1 MKALAFSRY
10 GRPEV
15 LEIIDVPEPAV
26 GPGQVRV
33 RVKAAGVQSFEA
45 KLRRGELHGY
55 VPVTFPQRLGNE
67 LAGVI
72 EAVGDGVTAVSVDD
86 EVLGF
91 TTLQAAAELV
101 TIDATQVTHKP
112 TEMGWEVAGAL
123 SAAGQTAYL
132 ALRSLEVGKDD
143 VLLIHAAAGGVGTA
157 ATQLALAWGARVIG
171 TASEANHEY
180 LRSLGAIP
188 VTYGQGLAERVRSIA
203 PDGVDAALDAVGGE
217 ANDVSV
223 AVVKNKARAG
233 TIIDYEAGHRLG
245 VRMLGGERSVK
256 ILAQLAEMHVRGQLE
271 VPISLSVPM
280 ERAAEA
286 HRQIGTGHTRGRV
299 VLTVGWSK

>member
-1 MKALAFSRY
+1 MSLA
-10 GRPEV
+10 
-15 LEIIDVPEPAV
+15 EILKD
-26 GPGQVRV
+26 
-33 RVKAAGVQSFEA
+33 
-45 KLRRGELHGY
+45 L
-55 VPVTFPQRLGNE
+55 
-67 LAGVI
+67 
-72 EAVGDGVTAVSVDD
+72 VTANHILAHEEVCDAYGHISVRHPDRPD
-86 EVLGF
+86 RFFLSGSRSP
-91 TTLQAAAELV
+91 ELV

-286 HRQIGTGHTRGRV
+286 HRQIDTGHTRGRV

>member
-10 GRPEV
+10 GGPDV

-26 GPGQVRV
+26 GAGQVRV

-45 KLRRGELHGY
+45 KLRRGDLRGY

-72 EAVGDGVTAVSVDD
+72 DAVGEGVTALSVND
-86 EVLGF
+86 EVLGY
-91 TTLQAAAELV
+91 TTLQADAELV
-101 TIDATQVTHKP
+101 TVEAAQVTRKP

-123 SAAGQTAYL
+123 SASGQTAYL

-143 VLLIHAAAGGVGTA
+143 VVLIHAAAGGVGTA
-157 ATQLALAWGARVIG
+157 ATQLALAWGAKVIG
-171 TASEANHEY
+171 TASEVNHDY

-188 VTYGQGLAERVRSIA
+188 VTYGDGLAERVRLIA
-203 PDGVDAALDAVGGE
+203 PDGVDAALDAVGGVANE
-217 ANDVSV
+217 ASI
-223 AVVKNKARAG
+223 AVVKDKSRAG
-233 TIIDYEAGHRLG
+233 TIVDYAAAHRLG
-245 VRMLGGERSVK
+245 IRLLGGERSVE
-256 ILAQLAEMHVRGQLE
+256 ILAELSNMHVSGKLQ

-280 ERAAEA
+280 EHAAEA
-286 HRQIGTGHTRGRV
+286 HRQIDTGHSRGRV
-299 VLTVGWSK
+299 VLTIGWSR